1 MRRKVEKII
10 SNPIRLLLYIY
21 NIPLRS
27 LVNVLDEKEGYIY
40 QSIRNYDFYQKPY
53 SFIEKF
59 ANFLNTTQ
67 DFFVRRDL
75 NKCIKVNVLNKI
87 YLLDLKDYIIARG
100 KGVIEEKLD
109 KENKTILRKITNID
123 IIQEIIMSEKNGLN
137 LSKLLEKYNYVDQ
150 SKLMLVKSTNL
161 NYKRE
166 SLEEIY
172 NYFVN

>member
-53 SFIEKF
+53 SYIDKF

-75 NKCIKVNVLNKI
+75 DKCININVLNKI

-100 KGVIEEKLD
+100 KGVIEEQLD

-123 IIQEIIMSEKNGLN
+123 IIQEIIMSDKKELN

-150 SKLMLVKSTNL
+150 SKFMLIKSTNL
-161 NYKRE
+161 NYKKE

-172 NYFVN
+172 NYFIN